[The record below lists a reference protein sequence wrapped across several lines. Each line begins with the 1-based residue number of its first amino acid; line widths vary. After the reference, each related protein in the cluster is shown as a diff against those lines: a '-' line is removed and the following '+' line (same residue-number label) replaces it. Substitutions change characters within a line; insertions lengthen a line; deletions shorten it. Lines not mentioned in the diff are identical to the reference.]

1 MGDIENYST
10 VTLDGSKA
18 DAISNFVEAKIVTK
32 GTATWE
38 NAEAYGR
45 PEDYVLGLDGWD
57 LTVTPTKSLNGA
69 VTLKNGASA
78 VSIENFKSV
87 SMTGSEVGTI
97 TNVNKVTV
105 NKGDSAI
112 KSYTGTDAND
122 TFTIAKGAVLTANK
136 IDLGKEAK
144 DTLAINGTLILEG
157 TEINAAKITGK
168 GEIAV
173 VDSLFDDLDLDFANI
188 LNVGKTAE
196 NFRGS
201 AYENADDT
209 ARKAVKWDGK
219 AEYNGWLGSWTVSK
233 EGSKEGSDTTD
244 HIKFKAQ
251 VGDTLTVS
259 DGVDWTL
266 LDKKGNAIDNIG
278 GIFADGEFAV
288 AGEYIIQLNNKD
300 KESTAYT
307 ITLA

>member
-1 MGDIENYST
+1 
-10 VTLDGSKA
+10 
-18 DAISNFVEAKIVTK
+18 
-32 GTATWE
+32 
-38 NAEAYGR
+38 
-45 PEDYVLGLDGWD
+45 
-57 LTVTPTKSLNGA
+57 
-69 VTLKNGASA
+69 
-78 VSIENFKSV
+78 
-87 SMTGSEVGTI
+87 
-97 TNVNKVTV
+97 
-105 NKGDSAI
+105 
-112 KSYTGTDAND
+112 
-122 TFTIAKGAVLTANK
+122 LTAEKLN
-136 IDLGKEAK
+136 LGGEAK

-173 VDSLFDDLDLDFANI
+173 VDSLFDDLDFDFANI

-244 HIKFKAQ
+244 HIKFKVQ

-266 LDKKGNAIDNIG
+266 LDKKGNAIDNVG
-278 GIFADGEFAV
+278 EIFADGEFAV